1 VDVGAWL
8 RGLGLGQYEQAFRD
22 NDVDADI
29 LPELTTDDL
38 TGLGITSIGHRRKLL
53 AAVAALRPGPAPGAA
68 TPRAAEPAP
77 GTPSIARSS
86 GAERRQLS
94 VVFVDLVGST
104 ALSARLDPEEMR
116 ELLRAYQHAVTAEV
130 ERLGGRVAKLLGDG
144 VLAYFGFPW
153 AHEDD
158 AERAVRAG
166 LAAVAVTVALP
177 ARGGERLAAR
187 VGIATGVVV
196 VGDLIGE
203 GAAREEAVV
212 GETPNLAAR
221 VQALAEPGT
230 VVIAERTRQLIGG
243 LFELADLGMRALKGF
258 AEPVRAWRVRG
269 IGHAEGRF
277 EALRGATL
285 TPLVGREQELALLLD
300 RWARAREGEGQVVL
314 LSGEAGIGK
323 SRLVRALRERLAAE
337 PYTPLSYQCSP
348 HHTGSALWP
357 VAEQIERAA
366 GIARD
371 DQPEANLDRLENLLG
386 RATADAAAAVPL
398 VAELL
403 GLPTGDRHPSPDPS
417 PQRRKAKTFEIL
429 LGQLTGLAAER
440 PVLVLLED
448 AHWIDPSTQE
458 LFDLAVERLCELPVL
473 LLVTFRPDYHCPW
486 AGHGHATALS
496 LSRLGR
502 QQAAALAGRLA
513 GEQGL
518 PDALV
523 AQIVAKADGVP
534 LFVEE
539 LTKAV
544 LETGLAESATD
555 PLAIPSTL
563 HDSLMARLDRLAA
576 VKDVAQTAS
585 VIGREFDRGLLA
597 AVAELPEVALN
608 EALTQL
614 IAAELV
620 FPRGGG
626 GYLFKHALVRDAA
639 YHCLLRGERQM
650 LHARVAQALEER
662 FPEVAVTT
670 PEMLAHHLTEA
681 GRGEPA
687 VTYWLRAGRRAAGR
701 CALAEA
707 VAHLTRGVETL
718 ALLPEGDERDQAELE
733 FQVALGTHLMPL
745 RGWAAPEVERAW
757 SRARPLAERLGD
769 DERLRRVLWG
779 QCTVEHNRCDLGAAQ
794 RTAEE
799 LVRRGQARGDLRA
812 STFGYRSMGCVLA
825 HAASFEEA
833 RRALEKAAEVGARA
847 GPAAFTDH
855 VYDPV
860 VTSRAY
866 LARCLLHAGYPDE
879 HERVLARALVDTAA
893 SGHAPALGYVLF
905 QAAELGVEGR
915 DPRTAQLNVSV

>member
-77 GTPSIARSS
+77 GTPPVTRSS
-86 GAERRQLS
+86 AAERRQLS

-243 LFELADLGMRALKGF
+243 LFELADLGMRTLKGF
-258 AEPVRAWRVRG
+258 AEPVRVWRVGG

-403 GLPTGDRHPSPDPS
+403 GLPTGDRHPPSDPI
-417 PQRRKAKTFEIL
+417 PQRRKARTFEVL
-429 LGQLTGLAAER
+429 LGSSRASRPSGRCSFSLRTRTGSTRARRSCSISRSSGCASCRCCCSSPSGRTTAALG
-440 PVLVLLED
+440 P
-448 AHWIDPSTQE
+448 
-458 LFDLAVERLCELPVL
+458 
-473 LLVTFRPDYHCPW
+473 
-486 AGHGHATALS
+486 ATAT
-496 LSRLGR
+496 
-502 QQAAALAGRLA
+502 
-513 GEQGL
+513 
-518 PDALV
+518 P
-523 AQIVAKADGVP
+523 
-534 LFVEE
+534 
-539 LTKAV
+539 
-544 LETGLAESATD
+544 
-555 PLAIPSTL
+555 
-563 HDSLMARLDRLAA
+563 
-576 VKDVAQTAS
+576 
-585 VIGREFDRGLLA
+585 
-597 AVAELPEVALN
+597 
-608 EALTQL
+608 
-614 IAAELV
+614 
-620 FPRGGG
+620 PRS
-626 GYLFKHALVRDAA
+626 
-639 YHCLLRGERQM
+639 
-650 LHARVAQALEER
+650 
-662 FPEVAVTT
+662 P
-670 PEMLAHHLTEA
+670 
-681 GRGEPA
+681 
-687 VTYWLRAGRRAAGR
+687 
-701 CALAEA
+701 
-707 VAHLTRGVETL
+707 
-718 ALLPEGDERDQAELE
+718 
-733 FQVALGTHLMPL
+733 
-745 RGWAAPEVERAW
+745 
-757 SRARPLAERLGD
+757 
-769 DERLRRVLWG
+769 
-779 QCTVEHNRCDLGAAQ
+779 
-794 RTAEE
+794 
-799 LVRRGQARGDLRA
+799 
-812 STFGYRSMGCVLA
+812 
-825 HAASFEEA
+825 
-833 RRALEKAAEVGARA
+833 
-847 GPAAFTDH
+847 
-855 VYDPV
+855 
-860 VTSRAY
+860 
-866 LARCLLHAGYPDE
+866 
-879 HERVLARALVDTAA
+879 
-893 SGHAPALGYVLF
+893 
-905 QAAELGVEGR
+905 
-915 DPRTAQLNVSV
+915 